1 MFISE
6 GFEEAPM
13 IGSGGWYNGSL
24 SFLLGE
30 SLFYGLAWDS
40 RLGWSGY
47 VMAGIIPLV
56 LKGL

>member
-1 MFISE
+1 MFISG

-24 SFLLGE
+24 SFLLGK

-40 RLGWSGY
+40 RLG
-47 VMAGIIPLV
+47 
-56 LKGL
+56 

>member
-1 MFISE
+1 MFISG

-24 SFLLGE
+24 SFLLGK

-40 RLGWSGY
+40 HLG
-47 VMAGIIPLV
+47 
-56 LKGL
+56 